1 MRLFFTPLILAT
13 LALATPSLA
22 HQCILGGSSA
32 MDIQIY
38 NSCKADLAAGNSG
51 HENAGNDL
59 SGEVSRLRADN
70 DALRERLTAVKR
82 TLLDLLGDL

>member
-13 LALATPSLA
+13 LALATPLFA
-22 HQCILGGSSA
+22 HQCILSGSST
-32 MDIQIY
+32 MEIQIY

-51 HENAGNDL
+51 HENASTDL
-59 SGEVSRLRADN
+59 SGEVLRLRADN